1 MLRSLNKQLCQ
12 QWKVQEH
19 DEYFH
24 VNLYRLRSSG
34 SPRRRTV
41 GSGQS
46 SAEIVYGCA
55 ASIIIF
61 VALFKF
67 GGPVIK
73 KGLSART
80 ERIQK
85 DLDSGKNDKA
95 SAQAEATSI
104 RAALGDIAAER
115 TRILAEADAQA
126 AALLTEGRARI
137 TAEMAAPENK
147 KPRQTSLL
155 RLLAVAM
162 SCGPRLPNLLVS
174 QPSEW
179 CLLRLTTSTKQA
191 LIENFISNVGAA
203 R

>member
-1 MLRSLNKQLCQ
+1 MNVFTSIFIAS
-12 QWKVQEH
+12 EA
-19 DEYFH
+19 
-24 VNLYRLRSSG
+24 
-34 SPRRRTV
+34 V
-41 GSGQS
+41 GPPETHSWIWPER
-46 SAEIVYGCA
+46 AEIVYGCT

-137 TAEMAAPENK
+137 TTEMAGLEQKAEADIAAAAA
-147 KPRQTSLL
+147 RSGDELRAEIAQLAGVATERVVSSSLDD
-155 RLLAVAM
+155 
-162 SCGPRLPNLLVS
+162 
-174 QPSEW
+174 
-179 CLLRLTTSTKQA
+179 STKQA
-191 LIENFISNVGAA
+191 PIENFISNVGAA

>member
-1 MLRSLNKQLCQ
+1 MNVLASLYAAAAAPADPMTKS
-12 QWKVQEH
+12 WIWPE
-19 DEYFH
+19 
-24 VNLYRLRSSG
+24 R
-34 SPRRRTV
+34 
-41 GSGQS
+41 
-46 SAEIVYGCA
+46 AEIVYGCT

-61 VALFKF
+61 AALVKF

-73 KGLSART
+73 KGMSGRT
-80 ERIQK
+80 EKIQK
-85 DLDSGKNDKA
+85 DLDSGKNDKV

-137 TAEMAAPENK
+137 TTEMAGLEQKAEADIAAAAA
-147 KPRQTSLL
+147 RSGDELRAEIAQLAGVATERVVSSSLDD
-155 RLLAVAM
+155 
-162 SCGPRLPNLLVS
+162 
-174 QPSEW
+174 
-179 CLLRLTTSTKQA
+179 STKQA

>member
-1 MLRSLNKQLCQ
+1 MNVFTSIFIAS
-12 QWKVQEH
+12 EA
-19 DEYFH
+19 
-24 VNLYRLRSSG
+24 
-34 SPRRRTV
+34 V
-41 GSGQS
+41 GPPETHSWIWPER
-46 SAEIVYGCA
+46 AEIVYGCT

-61 VALFKF
+61 VALIKF

-137 TAEMAAPENK
+137 TAEMAGLEQKAEADIAAAAA
-147 KPRQTSLL
+147 RSGDELRAEIAQLAGVATERVVSSSLDD
-155 RLLAVAM
+155 
-162 SCGPRLPNLLVS
+162 
-174 QPSEW
+174 
-179 CLLRLTTSTKQA
+179 STKQA